1 MDEAV
6 EEFVAGD
13 MEIIA
18 EDVAKDRVGD
28 TAQQVLHKL

>member
-6 EEFVAGD
+6 EEFVAGGV
-13 MEIIA
+13 EITA
-18 EDVAKDRVGD
+18 EDVAEDMAGD

>member
-6 EEFVAGD
+6 EEFVARD

-18 EDVAKDRVGD
+18 EDVAEDMVGD